1 VLDYRN
7 IDLLKQFISPHNG
20 AILPTKYVL
29 QPVNYNQSKPYFK
42 NLTLFHRKTG
52 LCQKKQK
59 ELLVAIT
66 KAKDYGLISF
76 DVPLRDYDYSDYK
89 NVKSN

>member
-1 VLDYRN
+1 
-7 IDLLKQFISPHNG
+7 
-20 AILPTKYVL
+20 
-29 QPVNYNQSKPYFK
+29 
-42 NLTLFHRKTG
+42 

-76 DVPLRDYDYSDYK
+76 DVPLRDYDYSDYN